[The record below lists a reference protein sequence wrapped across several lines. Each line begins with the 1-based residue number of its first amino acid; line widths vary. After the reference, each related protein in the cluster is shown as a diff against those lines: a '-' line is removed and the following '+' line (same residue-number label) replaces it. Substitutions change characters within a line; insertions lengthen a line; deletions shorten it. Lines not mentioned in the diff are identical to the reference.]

1 MEEMR
6 LKEIRK
12 NERKSHIEI
21 YSFFYTLLYNKDITR
36 REKYDLYNNV

>member
-21 YSFFYTLLYNKDITR
+21 YSNVLLDIIMIGCV
-36 REKYDLYNNV
+36 K

>member
-21 YSFFYTLLYNKDITR
+21 YSNANYIKR
-36 REKYDLYNNV
+36 VVG